1 MLAGCIPA
9 GQNTVRR
16 SDDAPPSY
24 ANSFTIDQQKAPP
37 GNIKSIQLYPGQSPS
52 SPPVYQLN
60 SGQKLVLSFDY
71 LDEQNKQFRLEISHR
86 SANWEKSSL
95 SPSQFLKGFNYA
107 YLQTDGQSFSRR
119 PTYQHLEYEFPND
132 EIQFS
137 VSGNYLLE
145 IYDSDSGNILFTYPF
160 FVTENKGTLET
171 QIEQLFAQRRDG
183 RSLDQPFSTYRYPT
197 FVELPQ
203 FELSFYYSQNQYWGR
218 MKETRS
224 FDTST
229 PAEIAFHLPRDD
241 AFIAD
246 YDFKLLD
253 LRTLDPDGEKILEHR
268 PETTPPQ
275 IILRRDILFPESN
288 PSLLAE
294 NNFGKPLD
302 NRHSEYADVHFSLEI
317 PDNLNPDADIYIVGH
332 FNNWMIS
339 DQNRMQFNKE
349 SGLWEGRAL
358 VKQGEYA
365 YKYVRLMEGGIDDL
379 GLDNSF
385 VSSSREYTTFVYF
398 EDPDLRFDRLLK
410 VSHITTNR

>member
-9 GQNTVRR
+9 GQNNMRR
-16 SDDAPPSY
+16 SDETRPSY
-24 ANSFTIDQQKAPP
+24 TNTFTIDQQKPP
-37 GNIKSIQLYPGQSPS
+37 PENIKSIHLYPGQSPS
-52 SPPVYQLN
+52 GPPVYQLN

-71 LDEQNKQFRLEISHR
+71 LDEQNKQFRLEVSHR

-95 SPSQFLKGFNYA
+95 NPSQFLEGFDYT
-107 YLQTDGQSFSRR
+107 YLQTDGQSFSRS

-145 IYDSDSGNILFTYPF
+145 IYDSDSGDMLFTYPF

-171 QIEQLFAQRRDG
+171 KIEQLFARRRDG
-183 RSLDQPFSTYRYPT
+183 RSLDQPFSTYRYPP

-203 FELSFYYSQNQYWGR
+203 FELSFYYAQNQFWGR

-229 PAEIAFHLPRDD
+229 PDEISFHLTRND

-268 PETTPPQ
+268 PETIPPQ
-275 IILRRDILFPESN
+275 IILRRDILFPENN
-288 PSLLAE
+288 PGILAE
-294 NNFGKPLD
+294 KILGKPLND
-302 NRHSEYADVHFSLEI
+302 RNSEYADVHFSLET
-317 PDNLNPDADIYIVGH
+317 PDTLIPDADIYIVGH

-339 DQNRMQFNKE
+339 KQNKMKFNTT
-349 SGLWEGRAL
+349 SGLWEGQAL

-365 YKYVRLMEGGIDDL
+365 YKYVKLVKGGIDDL
-379 GLDNSF
+379 ALDESF

-410 VSHITTNR
+410 IRHITTNR